1 MMRKAMPILA
11 LFVMLVSCDP
21 MPHNSNGF
29 AAENVAVSVDVNA
42 GTADISWTVPEAGE
56 PIGYRIYVDKSSE
69 PATETEAG
77 NCNAALDI
85 SDLRSGEHIV
95 VVKAVYEDGS
105 IVQGTPFSFQ
115 YNKPEET
122 VQNLRAGL
130 DSEKS
135 GNVLL
140 SWDSPEKVD
149 DVLSLEIRIDGNGP
163 ISIRPDNTSFS
174 FSMLSVESGEHV
186 FSITAVYGG
195 MVRSIAKV
203 VLQYAAES

>member
-1 MMRKAMPILA
+1 MRKAMPILA

-21 MPHNSNGF
+21 MPHNSDGF
-29 AAENVAVSVDVNA
+29 AAENVTVSVDVNA
-42 GTADISWTVPEAGE
+42 GAADISWTVPEAGE

-69 PATETEAG
+69 LATETEAG
-77 NCNAALDI
+77 ICNATLDI
-85 SDLRSGEHIV
+85 SDLRSGEHTV
-95 VVKAVYEDGS
+95 VVKALYEDDS

-130 DSEKS
+130 DSEKI
-135 GNVLL
+135 GKVLL

-149 DVLSLEIRIDGNGP
+149 DVLSLEIRMDDKGP

-174 FSMLSVESGEHV
+174 FSMLGAENGEHV

-195 MVRSIAKV
+195 KVRSIAKV
-203 VLQYAAES
+203 VLLYAAES

>member
-1 MMRKAMPILA
+1 MMRKAMLILA
-11 LFVMLVSCDP
+11 LFAILISCDP
-21 MPHNSNGF
+21 MPEYSEGLT
-29 AAENVAVSVDVNA
+29 AENVVVSINESIA
-42 GTADISWTVPEAGE
+42 NISWTVPEAGE
-56 PIGYRIYVDKSSE
+56 PIGYRIYIDKSSE
-69 PATETEAG
+69 PSTEIKAG
-77 NCNAALDI
+77 ICNAALDI

-105 IVQGTPFSFQ
+105 IEQGAPLLFQ

-149 DVLSLEIRIDGNGP
+149 DVLSLEIRMDANGP

-174 FSMLSVESGEHV
+174 FSMLGVESGEHE
-186 FSITAVYGG
+186 FSITTLYGG
-195 MVRSIAKV
+195 MVRSIAKI
-203 VLQYAAES
+203 VLLYAAES